1 MAEEA
6 NDGSPPSGPHLWTL
20 FFDDGTKDGLRV
32 DCTEEKVAEY
42 ILSRRAIAST
52 PTLAPGASERVP
64 LAEIPRFAPI
74 FNGAEANAIARVA
87 GMDQAARL
95 RTFSTLCKVCAYFF
109 VVVGIFWLLA
119 ALASGFTVNGRSG
132 LVGALVAALLAIVP
146 IATVPVAFFTLS
158 AIAEGVAAL
167 LDQGALRRVRGS

>member
-42 ILSRRAIAST
+42 ILSRRATAST

-74 FNGAEANAIARVA
+74 FNGAEANAITRVA

-95 RTFSTLCKVCAYFF
+95 RTFSTLCKVCERAPLCP
-109 VVVGIFWLLA
+109 VHATRPLA
-119 ALASGFTVNGRSG
+119 FCCSWTASMSCRQRRAARCPHGTLAC
-132 LVGALVAALLAIVP
+132 
-146 IATVPVAFFTLS
+146 
-158 AIAEGVAAL
+158 
-167 LDQGALRRVRGS
+167 D